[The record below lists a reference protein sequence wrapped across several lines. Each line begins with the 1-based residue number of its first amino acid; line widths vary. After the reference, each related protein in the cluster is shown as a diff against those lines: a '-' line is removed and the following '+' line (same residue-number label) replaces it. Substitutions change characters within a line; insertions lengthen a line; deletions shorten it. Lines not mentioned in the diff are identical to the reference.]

1 MYRAGVRM
9 KTPKQV
15 KRAWS
20 FGIAVLL
27 LMYTLACGQTKQSS
41 SETPSSAT
49 QRERAEQSPIA
60 ITKVAEGE
68 LTKVD
73 PITKTLSIKTSQGQE
88 MGFRYNDQTQIGD
101 AEGRVEG
108 LATQSGTTVRVHFD
122 LLTRMATKIEIKA
135 RQRH

>member
-1 MYRAGVRM
+1 M

-88 MGFRYNDQTQIGD
+88 MGFRYNDQTQISD

-108 LATQSGTTVRVHFD
+108 LATQSGTAVRVHFD